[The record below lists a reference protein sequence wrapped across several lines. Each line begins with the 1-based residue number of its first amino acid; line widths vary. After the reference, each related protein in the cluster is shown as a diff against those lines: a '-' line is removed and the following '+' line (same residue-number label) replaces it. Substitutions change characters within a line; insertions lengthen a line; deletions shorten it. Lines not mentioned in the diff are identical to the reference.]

1 MLGFLAIIR
10 VSGWVGAFVFT
21 SLTAEHLV
29 GAERP
34 DELELPC
41 AVLRKELIEV
51 ILVAAKALKVCEI
64 S

>member
-1 MLGFLAIIR
+1 MVQLELEARELMLMLLLFG
-10 VSGWVGAFVFT
+10 FT

-41 AVLRKELIEV
+41 AC
-51 ILVAAKALKVCEI
+51 VAQRI
-64 S
+64 D